1 MKLVELR
8 LKLIYIGKNGHQ
20 CASVLRCSFPSGKTL
35 PFADHRP
42 SLSLKPW
49 KARVVKKAICTHR
62 KLARAP
68 THVSVRAR
76 LVSRLLA
83 CWMLARPS
91 RWNCFL
97 CRKPHLSFLKGL
109 PLSLSL
115 SLSSSTPPLVASRSR
130 APSSFSC
137 GVVIYLIRVGGP
149 RGLDS

>member
-8 LKLIYIGKNGHQ
+8 LKLIYIGKNERQ
-20 CASVLRCSFPSGKTL
+20 CASVLHCSFPSGRCKTL

-83 CWMLARPS
+83 CWMLRGTRTPLQVKLFPVSQAASLIPEG
-91 RWNCFL
+91 FVT
-97 CRKPHLSFLKGL
+97 
-109 PLSLSL
+109 LSLSL
-115 SLSSSTPPLVASRSR
+115 FPPQLS
-130 APSSFSC
+130 PS
-137 GVVIYLIRVGGP
+137 
-149 RGLDS
+149 